1 MKYVVYLNAYHMQL
15 LCTLLLYALK
25 NYFSHY
31 LVDFNLGRYVHK
43 KLLQRKTLDFTG
55 YGFFFSKEHSIS
67 KNNINFKNKQSS
79 IKSLLERTKSKVI
92 KY

>member
-55 YGFFFSKEHSIS
+55 YGFFFQRNIRFLRTISTSKT
-67 KNNINFKNKQSS
+67 NKAP
-79 IKSLLERTKSKVI
+79 SKV
-92 KY
+92 Y